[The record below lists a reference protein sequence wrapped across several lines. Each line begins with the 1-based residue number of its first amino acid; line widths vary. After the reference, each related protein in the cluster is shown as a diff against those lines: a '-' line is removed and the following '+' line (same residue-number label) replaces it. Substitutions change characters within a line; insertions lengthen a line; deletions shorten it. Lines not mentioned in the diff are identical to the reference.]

1 MTGEEADGGGKRMDG
16 TKAKTVEEIMAQ
28 RTWSGT
34 DAGLLF
40 LHSTANDIANSV
52 GGEKRRLPFTQK
64 SFDRIVKS
72 LVERPKEY
80 QEFCVYMEIHNLV
93 MDVAKEDQTFKQQFY
108 HFYYTL
114 LPRFQEMARS
124 EEALGRLP
132 KEVRADAG
140 GMLLTPETL
149 LSERNGRIRAEME
162 AAGGFMEDALTYFNV
177 SNKVLRKLFEAFGTG
192 AFMDG
197 ALFDTDEFK
206 ASLEELNREFEAA
219 AGTKG
224 RLQEKRLRK
233 VYEPIEDADA
243 YGASADG
250 FEFDAGGEASDRAQ
264 RISGLRAEITRLCAE
279 EAKERRAARRRRR

>member
-16 TKAKTVEEIMAQ
+16 KTAKTAKTVDEIMAQ

-93 MDVAKEDQTFKQQFY
+93 MDVAKE
-108 HFYYTL
+108 
-114 LPRFQEMARS
+114 
-124 EEALGRLP
+124 
-132 KEVRADAG
+132 VRAAAG

-162 AAGGFMEDALTYFNV
+162 AAY
-177 SNKVLRKLFEAFGTG
+177 
-192 AFMDG
+192 
-197 ALFDTDEFK
+197 
-206 ASLEELNREFEAA
+206 
-219 AGTKG
+219 
-224 RLQEKRLRK
+224 
-233 VYEPIEDADA
+233 
-243 YGASADG
+243 G
-250 FEFDAGGEASDRAQ
+250 FEFDA
-264 RISGLRAEITRLCAE
+264 
-279 EAKERRAARRRRR
+279 RRRRR

>member
-16 TKAKTVEEIMAQ
+16 KTAKTVDEIMAQ

-52 GGEKRRLPFTQK
+52 EGEKRRLPFTQK

-93 MDVAKEDQTFKQQFY
+93 MDVAKE
-108 HFYYTL
+108 
-114 LPRFQEMARS
+114 
-124 EEALGRLP
+124 
-132 KEVRADAG
+132 VRAAAG

-162 AAGGFMEDALTYFNV
+162 AA
-177 SNKVLRKLFEAFGTG
+177 
-192 AFMDG
+192 
-197 ALFDTDEFK
+197 
-206 ASLEELNREFEAA
+206 
-219 AGTKG
+219 
-224 RLQEKRLRK
+224 
-233 VYEPIEDADA
+233 
-243 YGASADG
+243 DG
-250 FEFDAGGEASDRAQ
+250 FEFDA
-264 RISGLRAEITRLCAE
+264 
-279 EAKERRAARRRRR
+279 RRRRR